1 MYRGWETVDR
11 DGEVQAGPCR
21 TERLHLQQ
29 RHQLLGLQSAEVGQ
43 VLQSAEVG
51 QVLQPAEVAIFT
63 KTTTM
68 TITTLI
74 TKTNFFDY
82 AHLMGPLTNSCSG
95 LFSSS
100 T

>member
-1 MYRGWETVDR
+1 MHRGWETVDR
-11 DGEVQAGPCR
+11 DGEVQAGPSR

-29 RHQLLGLQSAEVGQ
+29 RHQLLGLQPAEVGQ
-43 VLQSAEVG
+43 VLQS
-51 QVLQPAEVAIFT
+51 AEVAIFT

-68 TITTLI
+68 TITALI
-74 TKTNFFDY
+74 TKTNFFDC
-82 AHLMGPLTNSCSG
+82 AHLMGPLMNSCSV

>member
-1 MYRGWETVDR
+1 MHRGWETVDR

-29 RHQLLGLQSAEVGQ
+29 RHQLLGLQST
-43 VLQSAEVG
+43 
-51 QVLQPAEVAIFT
+51 EVAIFT

-68 TITTLI
+68 TITASI
-74 TKTNFFDY
+74 TKTKFFDY
-82 AHLMGPLTNSCSG
+82 AHLMGPLMNSCSV
-95 LFSSS
+95 LFSSL

>member
-1 MYRGWETVDR
+1 MHRGWETVDR

-29 RHQLLGLQSAEVGQ
+29 RHQLLGLQSAEGGQ
-43 VLQSAEVG
+43 GLQSAEV
-51 QVLQPAEVAIFT
+51 VIFT

-68 TITTLI
+68 TITALI

-82 AHLMGPLTNSCSG
+82 AYMMGP
-95 LFSSS
+95 
-100 T
+100 

>member
-1 MYRGWETVDR
+1 MHRGWETVDR

-43 VLQSAEVG
+43 VLQSAEV
-51 QVLQPAEVAIFT
+51 AIFT

-68 TITTLI
+68 TITALI

-82 AHLMGPLTNSCSG
+82 AYMMGPLMNSCYV
-95 LFSSS
+95 LFSSL